1 MLSKEKVL
9 SKIKGVFDCD
19 VNDEKEL
26 LKVYCTCVSVHNQ
39 YCIDGDIKKAYVT
52 VMKES
57 SRSEMNSFMKLN
69 KKLNWDKLVELSEL
83 FSDLPFIR
91 FLLVFTPH
99 LVCNPK
105 NLCEVKN
112 KNNISMLNICTYI
125 IAMSDLDTDILKVK
139 ISSKKE
145 FISRINSSISK
156 LICFEGI
163 SKNAIYEL
171 FCSVC
176 LYDLSQKEIQQTE
189 KTTTCIEKF
198 KRYIRDNRGNDKVKE
213 FIEEEKF
220 TELYLISESDS
231 KINAFCRKNGLDKK
245 EVVKYSNKTKRLP
258 LLDFMRAVSYDKK
271 SNDILLE
278 NGYVYDKFIKSYLSK
293 DNPKGLIIEPSDFLI
308 PKILSDTF
316 GRHINFTIVL
326 SSSNR
331 CKMYKRYISTRNNS
345 SSLLFDFLTPEEF
358 FGSTEKYDGVL
369 MFTTRMNKDMQKE
382 FSKNITAYCNYDTE
396 MYSFHSSNDFEN
408 ELDPLSQFMLT
419 DAAVIERID
428 ILPTGIEN
436 ATEYKKKLLVC
447 FSLCGESDNVI
458 ANTPQISLNKFG
470 LIKCEKNLI
479 FSDKQRVYVHKC
491 ELIESNSTLRQLF
504 REKSIVNISGKSRE
518 CAKEYVFSEELSA
531 FYTTSAETDDPD
543 KVRLR
548 IYLKETGTKA
558 KIIAKSVSKHRIAEE
573 NIYDFIENE
582 YFYRIV
588 QGVPI
593 IREQLRHIYFGQFE
607 EKDITLKSFVYLYC
621 EWEKWQVDDIEL
633 FENVLEIIN
642 SSVGNLRI
650 RKSLADDYVSSYS
663 ELVLSED
670 IDITAY
676 LNILSNILNVAVNQ
690 GFLIHNVLEDYE
702 ISAREDEKSHFNY
715 LREMQGAF
723 AKRTLT
729 FYETNMLIE
738 LVESQMVKG
747 KYEYLGILIKL
758 FTGLKEHHICA
769 LFWSDLVYS
778 EKHRFYI
785 LYPSYEVKSDG
796 FSLEAMVP
804 EVCRGIPCIPVLS
817 KWLLRRKE
825 ELQKIYT
832 EEIIAN
838 MPIVPAID
846 KKRSIYANTSPV
858 HLREL
863 CKKTL
868 SFIESEPEVIR
879 TIDGELVVKPYR
891 GDFLISTFRYWL
903 MMYTDLTFNEYC
915 VLAGLKVYETVDGH
929 YIDYCN
935 HSVLFQL
942 YKKMIKIEDKFK
954 EEKGEQY
961 NG

>member
-1 MLSKEKVL
+1 MLSTEKVF
-9 SKIKGVFDCD
+9 SKIKGVFDCNI
-19 VNDEKEL
+19 NDEKEV
-26 LKVYCTCVSVHNQ
+26 LKVYSTCVSVYSR
-39 YCIDGDIKKAYVT
+39 YCVEGDIKKAYIK
-52 VMKES
+52 VMSES
-57 SRSEMNSFMKLN
+57 SNLEKKSFMKLN
-69 KKLNWDKLVELSEL
+69 KKLNWDKLVELSKL
-83 FSDLPFIR
+83 FSNLPFIR

-105 NLCEVKN
+105 SLCDVKA
-112 KNNISMLNICTYI
+112 KNNISMLDICTI
-125 IAMSDLDTDILKVK
+125 IVAINGFDTDILKVK

-156 LICFEGI
+156 LIYVEGI
-163 SKNAIYEL
+163 SKNVIYEL

-189 KTTTCIEKF
+189 KTTTCIDKF
-198 KRYIRDNRGNDKVKE
+198 KSYIKDKVGKDKVKE

-231 KINAFCRKNGLDKK
+231 KINAFCRKNGLDKSD
-245 EVVKYSNKTKRLP
+245 VVKYINKFKRLP
-258 LLDFMRAVSYDKK
+258 LFDFMRAVSYDKK

-278 NGYVYDKFIKSYLSK
+278 NGYVYNRFIKSYLSK
-293 DNPKGLIIEPSDFLI
+293 DNPKILIAEPSDFLI
-308 PKILSDTF
+308 SKILSDPF

-345 SSLLFDFLTPEEF
+345 SALLFNFLTPEEF
-358 FGSTEKYDGVL
+358 FSSTEKYDGVL
-369 MFTTRMNKDMQKE
+369 IFATRMKKDIQLD
-382 FSKNITAYCNYDTE
+382 FLKNITVYCNHDTE
-396 MYSFHSSNDFEN
+396 LYSFHSSNDFEN

-447 FSLCGESDNVI
+447 FSLCGESDHVI
-458 ANTPQISLNKFG
+458 ANAPQISLNKFG

-479 FSDKQRVYVHKC
+479 FSDKQRVYIHKR
-491 ELIESNSTLRQLF
+491 ELIESNSTLRQFF

-518 CAKEYVFSEELSA
+518 SANEYIFSEELSA
-531 FYTTSAETDDPD
+531 FYTTSVETDDPD

-548 IYLKETGTKA
+548 IYLKGTGTKA
-558 KIIAKSVSKHRIAEE
+558 KIIADSVLKHRIAEE
-573 NIYDFIENE
+573 NIYDFIENK
-582 YFYRIV
+582 YFYQIV

-593 IREQLRHIYFGQFE
+593 IREQLCHICFGQFE
-607 EKDITLKSFVYLYC
+607 DKDISLKSFVYLYC

-633 FENVLEIIN
+633 FDNVLEIIN
-642 SSVGNLRI
+642 SSAGNLKI

-663 ELVLSED
+663 ESAYNED

-676 LNILSNILNVAVNQ
+676 LNILSNILSIAVNQ
-690 GFLIHNVLEDYE
+690 GFLIHNVLEHYE
-702 ISAREDEKSHFNY
+702 ISASEDEKSHFNY

-723 AKRTLT
+723 AKRTLN

-738 LVESQMVKG
+738 LAESQMAKG
-747 KYEYLGILIKL
+747 NYEYLGLLIKL
-758 FTGLKEHHICA
+758 FTGLKEHQICA

-785 LYPSYEVKSDG
+785 FYPSYEVKADG
-796 FSLEAMVP
+796 FSLEAMDS
-804 EVCRGIPCIPVLS
+804 EVCRGVPCIPVLL

-825 ELQKIYT
+825 ELRKSYS
-832 EEIIAN
+832 EEVISH

-846 KKRSIYANTSPV
+846 KKCSIYTNASPV

-863 CKKTL
+863 CKKSL

-879 TIDGELVVKPYR
+879 TFDSEAVVKPYR
-891 GDFLISTFRYWL
+891 GDFLVSTFRYWL

-915 VLAGLKVYETVDGH
+915 VLAGLKVYETVDKH

-935 HSVLFQL
+935 HNVLYQL
-942 YKKMIKIEDKFK
+942 YSKMVKIEDKLK
-954 EEKGEQY
+954 ENKGGQC